1 VATENSG
8 VVVITFDE
16 QGIITTNYLRPYK
29 MHAGKQNKPAKISKD
44 LRVIAAAVL
53 ICAGIL
59 TGCVSNSN
67 NKVAQVKQASPQ
79 DKSMVWKG
87 PDSSAIPTG
96 KAGNMIRYG
105 RELIAHTAQYLGPKG
120 SVAQISN
127 GMNCQNCHLDAGN
140 RVFGNDYAGFIA
152 GYPKISNRSGRVE
165 RASQRITECFERS
178 LGGTAPDTS
187 KKEMKAILAY
197 MTWMGKNVK
206 KGQKIFGTATERL
219 VFMDHPADPSNGK
232 NVFIAKCA
240 SCHGSNGEG
249 MLAVDKVSY
258 TNPPLWGKNSYN
270 DGAGMYRVINLAG
283 FVKNNMPFGA
293 TYQNPQLTDEEAWN
307 VAAFINSQPRPHKDQ
322 QQDWPTLDKKPI
334 DFPFGPYAD
343 HFSEKQHKYG
353 PFKPIKDAQKIQS
366 ILKS

>member
-1 VATENSG
+1 MTGNSG

-29 MHAGKQNKPAKISKD
+29 MHAGKQNKPAKISKG
-44 LRVIAAAVL
+44 IAYIATAVL
-53 ICAGIL
+53 IHTGIL
-59 TGCVSNSN
+59 TGCFSNSN
-67 NKVAQVKQASPQ
+67 DKAAQIKQASQ
-79 DKSMVWKG
+79 DKPMIWKA
-87 PDSSAIPTG
+87 PDSRMVPAG

-120 SVAQISN
+120 SVAQITN

-140 RVFGNDYAGFIA
+140 RLFGNDYAGFIA
-152 GYPKISNRSGRVE
+152 GYPKINNRSGRVE

-178 LGGTAPDTS
+178 LGGSAPDTS

-197 MTWMGKNVK
+197 MAWMGKDVK

-219 VFMDHPADPSNGK
+219 AFMDQPASPLKGK
-232 NVFIAKCA
+232 NVFVTKCA
-240 SCHGSNGEG
+240 SCHGQNGEG
-249 MLAVDKVSY
+249 MLAADKISY
-258 TNPPLWGKNSYN
+258 SNPPLWGKHSYT

-293 TYQNPQLTDEEAWN
+293 TYQSPQLTDEEAWN

-322 QQDWPTLDKKPI
+322 RQDWPILDRKPI

-343 HFSEKQHKYG
+343 HFSEQQHKYG
-353 PFKPIKDAQKIQS
+353 PFKPIKDAQKTQS